1 MTQVVVMTELEYVD
15 SDWKLNSPVDK
26 GALGV
31 HEVDLAVEPRPR
43 LHHGRRVGE
52 GADGARDLGQVAAR
66 HHRRRL
72 VVDAHLEAGWTPKS
86 CILLWLCCRGRIS
99 RLHKY

>member
-1 MTQVVVMTELEYVD
+1 MH
-15 SDWKLNSPVDK
+15 K

-31 HEVDLAVEPRPR
+31 HEVELAVEPRPR

-52 GADGARDLGQVAAR
+52 GAHGARHLGQVAAR

-72 VVDAHLEAGWTPKS
+72 VVDAHLEAGRTPES
-86 CILLWLCCRGRIS
+86 CTLLSFCNVS
-99 RLHKY
+99 DNSASF